1 VLGSA
6 KGWAGAFKYNE
17 KANTALKNFF
27 KREILYLLGFVMAAN
42 FYGIRGDQSGT

>member
-1 VLGSA
+1 MCWAL
-6 KGWAGAFKYNE
+6 GWAGAFKYNE

-27 KREILYLLGFVMAAN
+27 KREDTLSVGIVMAAN